1 MQTLWELNP
10 VLGSNGER
18 CGAQVWLG
26 YYYCV
31 ATSGDGTTPTPTR
44 PSTSPSV
51 TMPVTKPTQ
60 TQSGIDPSCNKFASG
75 GSCWEIANNAGIEL
89 SQLYKWNTVLG
100 VNGENCSTQIWPGYY
115 YCVGTATRTTSQPP
129 TSTVVAAL
137 PTQTQQGFPTNCKM
151 WMATKSGDTCWSIGN
166 DNGIALEVLYALN
179 PVLGANGENCGTQ
192 VWPEYSY
199 CLAV

>member
-1 MQTLWELNP
+1 MGRS
-10 VLGSNGER
+10 GSLRSPFGLHLSQSIR
-18 CGAQVWLG
+18 RTRL
-26 YYYCV
+26 
-31 ATSGDGTTPTPTR
+31 DTTGWRMSAYRPTR
-44 PSTSPSV
+44 VPPKCGRSTCPLARICHPSGNSRPRKLSRH
-51 TMPVTKPTQ
+51 
-60 TQSGIDPSCNKFASG
+60 SL
-75 GSCWEIANNAGIEL
+75 ANNAGIEL